1 MAMALSRAT
10 MTVAVAIL
18 SVAATAVTA
27 RITFRPT
34 AGPSTPASSTAGPT
48 ASAGPTTPSQECW
61 PYCPNNN
68 TLLAN
73 PRNCSTFYSC
83 TGNLDGILQACP
95 SGLVFVPEEQ
105 GCDYPDVYSCTDDPD
120 APCATQP
127 PTQPTTVE
135 PEPTTNEPEP
145 TTSEPKPTTNKPEPT
160 TNEPEPTTNEP
171 EPTRRTFF
179 PPRSFARYGS
189 DNDNDFLE
197 RRKRSVFH
205 FGEDEDDESGENGG
219 VLSRFKERF
228 EEDKDEESSEEDSS
242 EEDDDEESSEEDS
255 SEEDNDEESGE
266 GGDGEDSLPVCPDPV
281 CTEENGLMANP
292 SDCTSFYSCSN
303 YAPHLLKCPKGLEFN
318 NDQCDWPGNS
328 DCTVTCVLALE

>member
-1 MAMALSRAT
+1 MGIVSQETELFLYHIEISNTDWLKLINCCTMAMLLSRAT

-68 TLLAN
+68 PLLAN

-127 PTQPTTVE
+127 PTQPTTL
-135 PEPTTNEPEP
+135 
-145 TTSEPKPTTNKPEPT
+145 
-160 TNEPEPTTNEP
+160 EPEPTTNEP

-242 EEDDDEESSEEDS
+242 EED
-255 SEEDNDEESGE
+255 NDEESGE

-292 SDCTSFYSCSN
+292 GDCTSFYSCSN
-303 YAPHLLKCPKGLEFN
+303 YAPHLLKCPKGLEFY

-328 DCTVTCVLALE
+328 NCAETCVLPLE